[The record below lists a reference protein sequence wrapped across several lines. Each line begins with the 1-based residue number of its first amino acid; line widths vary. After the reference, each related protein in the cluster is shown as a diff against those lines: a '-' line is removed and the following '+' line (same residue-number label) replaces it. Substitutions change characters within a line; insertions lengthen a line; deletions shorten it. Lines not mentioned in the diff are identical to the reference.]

1 VRRHARE
8 HLWRA
13 PVGGPYRVAVPHAM
27 FEELRSHL
35 AYECFDVA
43 VLPAITSV
51 VGGGSGAARC
61 ASAAATGGR
70 ARAAPPAS
78 TQISAVG
85 QLLGEI
91 RVDERDN
98 EWMYAL
104 NRATGDAD
112 ANDDS
117 ALGGPKLIRAQNVG
131 RAAARARAIFLNRTA
146 SATAD
151 VDHDFAASADVSQ
164 SANDNDDSVGE
175 SPRAFGGLSLNATNR
190 AFMLAADIMRAAARS
205 AVDGAAQ
212 VATLSSSQQQAARR
226 STAAGAASGISRVPE
241 VSFSPMAQ
249 RPTDAVLS
257 GLLVQ
262 FERVVEGA
270 SPTDGTV
277 CALRHLVT
285 VAMSSCDGV

>member
-1 VRRHARE
+1 
-8 HLWRA
+8 
-13 PVGGPYRVAVPHAM
+13 VA
-27 FEELRSHL
+27 
-35 AYECFDVA
+35 
-43 VLPAITSV
+43 
-51 VGGGSGAARC
+51 
-61 ASAAATGGR
+61 
-70 ARAAPPAS
+70 
-78 TQISAVG
+78 

-151 VDHDFAASADVSQ
+151 VDHDFTASADVSQ

-175 SPRAFGGLSLNATNR
+175 SPRAFRGLSLNSTNR
-190 AFMLAADIMRAAARS
+190 AFMLVADITRAAARS
-205 AVDGAAQ
+205 AVDGTAQ
-212 VATLSSSQQQAARR
+212 LASLSASQQQAARR
-226 STAAGAASGISRVPE
+226 STAAGISWGPE
-241 VSFSPMAQ
+241 VSSSASSAQ
-249 RPTDAVLS
+249 RPIDAVVS
-257 GLLVQ
+257 GLLAQ
-262 FERVVEGA
+262 FERVVDGA

-285 VAMSSCDGV
+285 AAMSPFDGV